1 MSAPDR
7 HLPSRVFLVLGVVCS
22 AALAVVAWTGR
33 TYYALPVSE
42 RPLHDAHQILRSSG
56 LLGLPWGIAGYVLII
71 LNLGYLLRRGFVRWE
86 WMGSLR
92 AWMSFHVF
100 TGFVGALLV
109 LLHSAFLARSP
120 MGTIASVSLWIVV
133 LTGVVGRFIY
143 AHVPRSVLGQE
154 LELSELTREL
164 EEKRRVLLEKGVG
177 VQASGAAADNRR
189 RGVAASLAAMIEGD
203 REAARE
209 YSELSRAVMASPELA
224 ASAGEILPLAKRFV
238 KEKQWLSRY
247 EELRDLMGM
256 WRFFHR
262 WFAIVML
269 AVALCHV
276 LVATGLGGLRTGM
289 P

>member
-1 MSAPDR
+1 LSVPGR
-7 HLPSRVFLVLGVVCS
+7 HLPSRFYLILGIVCS
-22 AALAVVAWTGR
+22 ALLAAVAWKGR
-33 TYYALPVSE
+33 TYYALPVPE
-42 RPLHDAHQILRSSG
+42 RPLHDAHYALRSSG
-56 LLGLPWGIAGYVLII
+56 LLGLPFGIVGYALII
-71 LNLGYLLRRGFVRWE
+71 LNLGYLIRRSYVDWT
-86 WMGSLR
+86 WMGSFR

-100 TGFVGALLV
+100 TGIVGTLLV

-120 MGTIASVSLWIVV
+120 MGTIASFSLWIVT
-133 LTGVVGRFIY
+133 LTGIMGRFIY
-143 AHVPRSVLGQE
+143 AHVPRSVQGQE
-154 LELSELTREL
+154 LELSELSREL
-164 EEKRRVLLEKGVG
+164 DEKRRLLLEKGVG
-177 VQASGAAADNRR
+177 VKASGAATEPPQ
-189 RGVAASLAAMIEGD
+189 RGVAASLTAMIQGD

-209 YSELSRAVMASPELA
+209 YAELSRMVMASPELA
-224 ASAGEILPLAKRFV
+224 AAAGDILPLAKRFV
-238 KEKQWLSRY
+238 KEKQWLARY

>member
-1 MSAPDR
+1 VNEPER
-7 HLPSRVFLVLGVVCS
+7 HLPSRAFLVLGVACS
-22 AALAVVAWTGR
+22 AALAVAAWKGR
-33 TYYALPVSE
+33 TYYALPVSA
-42 RPLHDAHQILRSSG
+42 RPLHDAHQVLRSSG
-56 LLGLPWGIAGYVLII
+56 LLGLPWGVAGYALII
-71 LNLGYLLRRGFVRWE
+71 LNLGYLLRRGFIRWE

-100 TGFVGALLV
+100 TGIVGSLLV

-143 AHVPRSVLGQE
+143 AHVPRSVKGQE
-154 LELSELTREL
+154 LELAELAREL
-164 EEKRRVLLEKGVG
+164 EEKRRVLLSKGLGVG
-177 VQASGAAADNRR
+177 EAAAAAPHRGAAA
-189 RGVAASLAAMIEGD
+189 VLAAMIEGD

-209 YSELSRAVMASPELA
+209 YRELRAAVMASPELA
-224 ASAGEILPLAKRFV
+224 AAAGEILPLAKRFV
-238 KEKQWLSRY
+238 KEKQWLARY
-247 EELRDLMGM
+247 EELRELMGM

-269 AVALCHV
+269 SVALCHV
-276 LVATGLGGLRTGM
+276 LVATGLGGLRTGL

>member
-1 MSAPDR
+1 MNEPER
-7 HLPSRVFLVLGVVCS
+7 HLPSRVFLVLGVACS
-22 AALAVVAWTGR
+22 AALAVAAWKGR

-42 RPLHDAHQILRSSG
+42 RPLHDAHQVLRSSG
-56 LLGLPWGIAGYVLII
+56 LLGLPWGVAGYALII
-71 LNLGYLLRRGFVRWE
+71 LNLGYLLRRGFIRWE

-92 AWMSFHVF
+92 AWMSFHVL
-100 TGFVGALLV
+100 TGIVGSLLV

-143 AHVPRSVLGQE
+143 AHVPRSVKGQE
-154 LELSELTREL
+154 LELAELAREL
-164 EEKRRVLLEKGVG
+164 EEKRRVLLSKGLGVG
-177 VQASGAAADNRR
+177 EAAAAARHRGAAA
-189 RGVAASLAAMIEGD
+189 VLAAMIEGD

-209 YSELSRAVMASPELA
+209 YRELSAAVMASPELA
-224 ASAGEILPLAKRFV
+224 AAAGEILPLAKRFV
-238 KEKQWLSRY
+238 KEKQWLARY
-247 EELRDLMGM
+247 EELRELMGM

-269 AVALCHV
+269 SVALCHV
-276 LVATGLGGLRTGM
+276 LVATGLGGLRTGL

>member
-1 MSAPDR
+1 M
-7 HLPSRVFLVLGVVCS
+7 
-22 AALAVVAWTGR
+22 
-33 TYYALPVSE
+33 
-42 RPLHDAHQILRSSG
+42 
-56 LLGLPWGIAGYVLII
+56 
-71 LNLGYLLRRGFVRWE
+71 
-86 WMGSLR
+86 
-92 AWMSFHVF
+92 
-100 TGFVGALLV
+100 
-109 LLHSAFLARSP
+109 
-120 MGTIASVSLWIVV
+120 
-133 LTGVVGRFIY
+133 
-143 AHVPRSVLGQE
+143 
-154 LELSELTREL
+154 
-164 EEKRRVLLEKGVG
+164 G

-276 LVATGLGGLRTGM
+276 LVATGLGGLRTGL

>member
-1 MSAPDR
+1 MSVPGR
-7 HLPSRVFLVLGVVCS
+7 HLPSRVYLILGVVCS
-22 AALAVVAWTGR
+22 AALAAVAWKGR
-33 TYYALPVSE
+33 TYYALPVPE
-42 RPLHDAHQILRSSG
+42 RPLHEAHSALRSSG
-56 LLGLPWGIAGYVLII
+56 LLGLPFGIAGYALII
-71 LNLGYLLRRGFVRWE
+71 LNLGYLLRRGYVHWK

-100 TGFVGALLV
+100 TGIVGALLV

-120 MGTIASVSLWIVV
+120 MGIIASVSLWIVV
-133 LTGVVGRFIY
+133 LTGIVGRFIY
-143 AHVPRSVLGQE
+143 AHVPRSVQGQE

-164 EEKRRVLLEKGVG
+164 EEKRRALLEKGVG
-177 VQASGAAADNRR
+177 VQAAQGAAPTPH
-189 RGVAASLAAMIEGD
+189 RGVAAALTAMVEGD
-203 REAARE
+203 RAAARE
-209 YSELSRAVMASPELA
+209 YEELSRMVMASPELA
-224 ASAGEILPLAKRFV
+224 AAAGEILPLAKRFV

-247 EELRDLMGM
+247 EELRDLMGL

>member
-1 MSAPDR
+1 MNAPGR
-7 HLPSRVFLVLGVVCS
+7 HLPSRAYLILGLACS
-22 AALAVVAWTGR
+22 AALAVVAWKGR
-33 TYYALPVSE
+33 TYYALPVTE
-42 RPLHDAHQILRSSG
+42 RPLHDAHYALRSSG
-56 LLGLPWGIAGYVLII
+56 MLGLPFGIAGYAFII
-71 LNLGYLLRRGFVRWE
+71 LNLGYLLRRGYVRWA

-100 TGFVGALLV
+100 TGIVGTLLV

-120 MGTIASVSLWIVV
+120 MGTIASVSLWIVA
-133 LTGVVGRFIY
+133 LTGIVGRFIY
-143 AHVPRSVLGQE
+143 AHVPRSVQGQE
-154 LELSELTREL
+154 LELEELTREL
-164 EEKRRVLLEKGVG
+164 EEKRLVLLEKGVG
-177 VQASGAAADNRR
+177 VKSAGAAAETRR

-209 YSELSRAVMASPELA
+209 YRELSRMVMASPDLA
-224 ASAGEILPLAKRFV
+224 AAAGEILPLAKRFV

-262 WFAIVML
+262 WFAVVML

-276 LVATGLGGLRTGM
+276 LVATGLGGLRAGL